1 MKSDDCQTCYCSRG
15 KVLCK
20 GEPCTSVTV
29 SSVTVPLDEPQKCVN
44 GWTAWINQDPA
55 IKGKKFKDVE
65 PLPSSLELV
74 EYFIISSIRIFILF
88 CQFCITFILFNRHT
102 LRGMVY
108 VTRSKWSI

>member
-29 SSVTVPLDEPQKCVN
+29 SSVTVPLEEPQKCVN
-44 GWTAWINQDPA
+44 GWTAWINQNPA

-65 PLPSSLELV
+65 PLPSLELV
-74 EYFIISSIRIFILF
+74 ILYYIIYSSLFYSVNFVLLLYFLDKRKGV
-88 CQFCITFILFNRHT
+88 CY
-102 LRGMVY
+102 M
-108 VTRSKWSI
+108 

>member
-29 SSVTVPLDEPQKCVN
+29 SSVTVPLEEPQKCVN

-65 PLPSSLELV
+65 PLPSLELV
-74 EYFIISSIRIFILF
+74 ILYYIIYSSIYFILLILYYF
-88 CQFCITFILFNRHT
+88 YTF
-102 LRGMVY
+102 
-108 VTRSKWSI
+108 

>member
-29 SSVTVPLDEPQKCVN
+29 SSVTVPLEEPQKCVN
-44 GWTAWINQDPA
+44 GWTAWINQNPA

-65 PLPSSLELV
+65 PLPSLELV
-74 EYFIISSIRIFILF
+74 IFYYIIYSFVYFILLIL
-88 CQFCITFILFNRHT
+88 
-102 LRGMVY
+102 
-108 VTRSKWSI
+108 